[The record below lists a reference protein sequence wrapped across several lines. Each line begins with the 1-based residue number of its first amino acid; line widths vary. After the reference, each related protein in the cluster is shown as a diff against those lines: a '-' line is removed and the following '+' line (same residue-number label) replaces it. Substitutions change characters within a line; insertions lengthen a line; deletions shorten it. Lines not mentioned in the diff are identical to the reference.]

1 MTTIQQQAAPV
12 EVAAL
17 HQLYE
22 AGDFPEALR
31 LLDASGLLTV
41 LEERTDDPTLT
52 GAALVVANLYR
63 DLGRFS
69 AAEPFYL
76 QALAGRALVPGKDHP
91 EYACGLV
98 ELGHL
103 YAQLG
108 RHKQALAL
116 FEQARTVHETTV
128 TPDPVAHACCLRALA
143 EVYDDLDRRRDAR
156 ACLTQAR
163 TLLEQSNAAPVE
175 LADLLLSEAW
185 ALFRLRGGM
194 DSVSRARQAL
204 AIYRE
209 HKGEDHPGTLH
220 AGYRL
225 GRLLLSLCQLD
236 EAAPLIERAVHV
248 RRQRFGEESPR
259 PILDLGT
266 LATLRLVQGE
276 PREAERLARHS
287 LQLLQST
294 LGDRHPY
301 VADGYQKVGNILL
314 ADHQLTGARESFEQ
328 ALQIVRDVFAEGH
341 SRAVELELELAEI
354 DEATGRHG
362 DAVERLRGVL
372 ELLDRHPDDVR
383 YEQVVANLALARLS
397 LHAGRL
403 DDAEPLIARA
413 RELAGQFPTTDPFL
427 HGRALVLAAQL
438 RASRGDFA
446 AAGALLGQA
455 RQALAGLPPHH
466 PMVTEADA
474 AHASLAG
481 LRGDTA
487 AAVRLARE
495 SARRVEQAGG
505 ERSPWLP
512 QVLCFLA
519 EQLHL
524 AGDFTESEKV
534 YERALDVQRRRR
546 GADHPDLVTSLRG
559 LARLHLSR
567 GNAAAALVRFRQ
579 ALEIR
584 TNALGD
590 NHPDTAESLNDLASL
605 QQQLGDLLTAE
616 ALFRRALV
624 IRRECLEA
632 NHPETLTSQHNLA
645 LVLAGR
651 GETAEAADLLEKA
664 VALTEPAHP
673 QRLNLQHTLAMLCN
687 ARGERVR
694 AQDLLRELLAAQ
706 EKAFGHNHAAL
717 IPVLRDLALVQAGLG
732 DHLGAREQVERIHSA
747 RAAFPLPDPLGQALD
762 LVKLSDSHLQ
772 LGDAERAWSLAQQA
786 LAAARRH
793 LPPRNPGLVG
803 YLTHC
808 ARAAQAR
815 RSYRAAWRLYH
826 EALRLVV
833 DAGGRQHPLAAALWS
848 DLAGLEA
855 ARGKPRQATP
865 LYERSA
871 EMFRAV
877 VGEDHPDHAAARRM
891 LGVHLRTQGEYARA
905 EAELTRHLEIVRRT
919 AGAEHPVVALAHQQ
933 LAELRRQR
941 GDLAGAERDCRQAL
955 DLVRRF
961 EVPADAV
968 HANLLHGLGMLVR
981 QQGRLDEAAD
991 LLRRALEIDR
1001 ASTGEEGR
1009 AHLESL
1015 LELAQVE
1022 AARGN
1027 DRVAQESFHRL
1038 LSAQEELLASYVC
1051 LPPGLGRDQL
1061 LCTPWRLTES
1071 LLTLA
1076 LRQAGGV
1083 NHALEAVLRWKA
1095 LPPAEFAL
1103 RGREAERRRH
1113 PSLAREIDRLFDLGM
1128 QTGGRLIQGVG
1139 QEGLQVHR
1147 DLLRRWG
1154 EEQRELEERLAS
1166 SVPALARL
1174 RALRTVRA
1182 SGIRQALS
1190 AGTTLVE
1197 LVYFRPRDFA
1207 AICAGRDGMLPAR
1220 YLAFV
1225 LGGGE
1230 EDTFLVDLGL
1240 AADLER
1246 RGGWKQVGS
1255 ALGTHLGCHRLI
1267 VAADGRLGLPV
1278 FKRLVGPDIETRKVR
1293 SGRELLS
1300 PLQARVRSGWL
1311 GRLGSWWGW
1320 RTGCWSV
1327 FCGCSR
1333 GDKQQGE
1340 P

>member
-1 MTTIQQQAAPV
+1 MTTVQKQTAAA
-12 EVAAL
+12 EVTAL
-17 HQLYE
+17 HRLYE
-22 AGDFPEALR
+22 TGDFPEALR
-31 LLDASGLLTV
+31 LLDASGLLAV
-41 LEERTDDPTLT
+41 LEARADDPTLT

-76 QALAGRALVPGKDHP
+76 QALAGRALAPGKDHP

-98 ELGHL
+98 ELGRF
-103 YAQLG
+103 YTQLG
-108 RHKQALAL
+108 RHKQALPL

-143 EVYDDLDRRRDAR
+143 EVYDEFDRRRDSQ
-156 ACLTQAR
+156 ACLTHAR
-163 TLLEQSNAAPVE
+163 TLLEQSDAAPAE

-236 EAAPLIERAVHV
+236 EAAALIERAVHV
-248 RRQRFGEESPR
+248 RRQRFGEEAPR
-259 PILDLGT
+259 HALDLGS
-266 LATLRLVQGE
+266 LATLRLAQGE

-287 LQLLQST
+287 LQLLRST
-294 LGDRHPY
+294 LGDRHPDI
-301 VADGYQKVGNILL
+301 ADGYQNVGHILL

-328 ALQIVRDVFAEGH
+328 ALQILRDVFAESH
-341 SRAVELELELAEI
+341 SHVAELELELAEI
-354 DEATGRHG
+354 DEATGRHR

-403 DDAEPLIARA
+403 VDAEPLIARA

-427 HGRALVLAAQL
+427 HGRALILAAQL

-446 AAGALLGQA
+446 AAGVLLGQA
-455 RQALAGLPPHH
+455 RPALAGLPPHH

-474 AHASLAG
+474 AHANLAG
-481 LRGDTA
+481 MRGDTA
-487 AAVRLARE
+487 GAVRLARE
-495 SARRVEQAGG
+495 SARRVEQADG

-512 QVLCFLA
+512 QALCFLA

-524 AGDFTESEKV
+524 AGDFTEAEKV

-546 GADHPDLVTSLRG
+546 GTDHPDLVTSLRG

-567 GNAAAALVRFRQ
+567 GNAAAAQVRFRQ

-584 TNALGD
+584 INGLGD
-590 NHPDTAESLNDLASL
+590 NHPDTAESLSDLASL
-605 QQQLGDLLTAE
+605 QQQLGDLFTAE
-616 ALFRRALV
+616 ALFRRALA
-624 IRRECLEA
+624 IRRECLGA
-632 NHPETLTSQHNLA
+632 DHHETLTSQHDLA

-664 VALTEPAHP
+664 VALTEPVHP
-673 QRLNLQHTLAMLCN
+673 QRSQLQHSLAMLCN

-694 AQDLLRELLAAQ
+694 ALDLLRGMLAAQ
-706 EKAFGHNHAAL
+706 ENAFGPSHAAL

-732 DHLGAREQVERIHSA
+732 DHLGAREQVERIRSA

-762 LVKLSDSHLQ
+762 LVNLSDSHQQ
-772 LGDAERAWSLAQQA
+772 LGDAERAWSLARQA

-793 LPPRNPGLVG
+793 LPPRDPGLVG

-808 ARAAQAR
+808 ARAGQAR
-815 RSYRAAWRLYH
+815 RSYWAARRLYH
-826 EALRLVV
+826 EALRLVT
-833 DAGGRQHPLAAALWS
+833 DAGGRHHPLAAALWA
-848 DLAGLEA
+848 DLACLEV

-871 EMFRAV
+871 EMFRAA
-877 VGEDHPDHAAARRM
+877 VGEDHPGHAGARRA

-905 EAELTRHLEIVRRT
+905 EAELTRHLEIVRRS

-941 GDLAGAERDCRQAL
+941 GDLPGAERDCRQAL
-955 DLVRRF
+955 DVVRRY
-961 EVPADAV
+961 EVPDDAL
-968 HANLLHGLGMLVR
+968 HANLLHGLAVLVR

-1022 AARGN
+1022 AARGK
-1027 DRVAQESFHRL
+1027 DSVAQEGFHRL
-1038 LSAQEELLASYVC
+1038 LSAQDELLASYAC
-1051 LPPGLGRDQL
+1051 LPPGSGRDEL
-1061 LCTPWRLTES
+1061 LSTPWRLTEA

-1076 LRQAGGV
+1076 LRQVGGV
-1083 NHALEAVLRWKA
+1083 NNALEAVLRWKA
-1095 LPPAEFAL
+1095 LPPDEFAL
-1103 RGREAERRRH
+1103 AGREAERRQH

-1128 QTGGRLIQGVG
+1128 QTGGRLIQGAG
-1139 QEGLQVHR
+1139 QEGLQAHR

-1154 EEQRELEERLAS
+1154 EERRELEERLAS

-1190 AGTTLVE
+1190 ARTTLVE
-1197 LVYFRPRDFA
+1197 VVRFQPRDFTE
-1207 AICAGRDGMLPAR
+1207 ICAGRNGILPAR

-1225 LGGGE
+1225 IGAGE
-1230 EDTFLVDLGL
+1230 EDAFLVDLGL

-1246 RGGWKQVGS
+1246 RRAWKRVGS
-1255 ALGTHLGCHRLI
+1255 GLATHLDCHRLI
-1267 VAADGRLGLPV
+1267 IAADGRLGLPV
-1278 FKRLVGPDIETRKVR
+1278 FRRLVGPDVEAREVR
-1293 SGRELLS
+1293 SGRELIS
-1300 PLQARVRSGWL
+1300 PLLAPARVGWL
-1311 GRLGSWWGW
+1311 GRLRSW
-1320 RTGCWSV
+1320 
-1327 FCGCSR
+1327 F
-1333 GDKQQGE
+1333 QG
-1340 P
+1340 